1 MEFYMLES
9 SMLCI
14 TRKSNPISL
23 PITLLEVKSFLRVN
37 NNTDDELINNL
48 ISIASEYAQWYIE
61 KSLTKQLWQ
70 ISCSGYIPR
79 KIQLP
84 FNPIIKV
91 NYVKIIHINDI
102 EELIDERYYHVDI
115 VQSHILLH
123 TQNNVNRIEI
133 LYEAGYTD
141 TSLIPAQI
149 KHGILHHVAVAYKNR
164 ESENTNLLTF
174 IKDIYS
180 PFRELKLVL

>member
-1 MEFYMLES
+1 MLES
-9 SMLCI
+9 SILCI
-14 TRKSNPISL
+14 TRKSTPMSS
-23 PITLLEVKSFLRVN
+23 PITLSEAKSFLRIN
-37 NNTDDELINNL
+37 NNADDKLINNL
-48 ISIASEYAQWYIE
+48 IAIASEYAQWYIE
-61 KSLTKQLWQ
+61 KSLMRQIWQ
-70 ISCSGYIPR
+70 ISCNGHIPR

-91 NYVKIIHINDI
+91 NYVKIIHTNGS
-102 EELIDERYYHVDI
+102 EELIDKKQYYVDTAL
-115 VQSHILLH
+115 SHILFH
-123 TQNNVNRIEI
+123 TQANVNRIEI